1 MKKFSYIE
9 LLRLFTS
16 LSVVIYHYI
25 HFFYPFN
32 SFYNPELKLD
42 TTQLP
47 FVFMLELIYEYG
59 RYGVQMFWAISGF
72 VFAYVYLDQLD
83 KISSKDFLINRFAR
97 LYPLHL
103 LTLIIV
109 LGLQILS
116 FQVNGNFEIY
126 KGNDLYHFILHFF
139 YINGWGFAK
148 ESSFNAPTWSV
159 SIELIIYFIFFIS
172 ITFLDKF
179 KIKFVVIV
187 YLFLLLIDKNWAV
200 KNFYLTSFFD
210 CFRLFFSG
218 ILIYYLYSKISN
230 RLYLILVS
238 IILIFLSLL
247 GSFKL
252 FIFFP
257 ATILFLSALGTVK
270 NRKLGNFF
278 QSSGDLTYALYL
290 LHIPTQIIII
300 LAFGYFDMKEDIFY
314 SEFFFI
320 GYVGFVI
327 LISSISFRF
336 YEKPLN
342 NKLRKI
348 FKRKNNT

>member
-9 LLRLFTS
+9 ILRLFTS

-25 HFFYPFN
+25 HFFHPFN

-42 TTQLP
+42 STQLP
-47 FVFMLELIYEYG
+47 FFFMLELIYEYG

-72 VFAYVYLDQLD
+72 VFAFVYLDQLK

-109 LGLQILS
+109 MGLQILS
-116 FQVNGNFEIY
+116 FKINGNFEIY
-126 KGNDLYHFILHFF
+126 IGNDLYHFILNFF
-139 YINGWGFAK
+139 YIHGWGFAK
-148 ESSFNAPTWSV
+148 DASFNAPTWSV
-159 SIELIIYFIFFIS
+159 SIELIIYFIFLIS
-172 ITFLDKF
+172 ISLLNRF
-179 KIKFVVIV
+179 KIKFVVMV
-187 YLFLLLIDKNWAV
+187 YLILLLIDKYWSI
-200 KNFYLTSFFD
+200 KSFHLTSFFD

-218 ILIYYLYSKISN
+218 ILIYYLYTKISN
-230 RLYLILVS
+230 RLYLVFIS
-238 IILIFLSLL
+238 IILVFISLL

-257 ATILFLSALGTVK
+257 ATILFLSALGTTK
-270 NRKLGNFF
+270 NKKLGNFF
-278 QSSGDLTYALYL
+278 QFSGDLTYALYL

-300 LAFGYFDMKEDIFY
+300 LAFGYFDIKEEIFY
-314 SEFFFI
+314 SEYFFL
-320 GYVGFVI
+320 GYVSFVI
-327 LISSISFRF
+327 FISSLSFRF

-342 NKLRKI
+342 YKLRKI
-348 FKRKNNT
+348 FKRKDNF